1 MKDIS
6 KIVVSKENGQNLG
19 YVLDYFFDDAF
30 NVGGY
35 IVVEEESENEYFLKK
50 ADVKVAYNF
59 LLVESVL
66 SLQFL
71 TDRETSLIGKTMLT
85 SDGKNLGV
93 IKGFDIKKNRCHR
106 VWTDLCEIPSSKI
119 GKVGKDFVF
128 VGKKKQS
135 KFSKINIFK
144 TDVDA
149 VVSIQK
155 SEEVKVPEKLVLSAE
170 HFLGKVASEDV
181 FGYNNER
188 VIAKGEK
195 VTKATVEK
203 AKLHNRLNQLYFAT
217 KNWW

>member
-30 NVGGY
+30 IVSGY

-50 ADVKVAYNF
+50 SDAKVTDEF
-59 LLVESVL
+59 LFVESVTL
-66 SLQFL
+66 LQFL
-71 TDRETSLIGKTMLT
+71 TDRETSLVGKMLLT
-85 SDGKNLGV
+85 NDGKNLGV

-106 VWTDLCEIPSSKI
+106 VWTDLCEMPASKI
-119 GKVGKDFVF
+119 AKVGKDFVF
-128 VGKKKQS
+128 VGKKKQTN
-135 KFSKINIFK
+135 FSKVETFK
-144 TDVDA
+144 TDVDSI
-149 VVSIQK
+149 VSIQK
-155 SEEVKVPEKLVLSAE
+155 IEEVKVPEKLVLSAE
-170 HFLGKVASEDV
+170 HFLGKVAREDV

-195 VTKATVEK
+195 VTKAIVEK

-217 KNWW
+217 KN

>member
-30 NVGGY
+30 NVSGY

-50 ADVKVAYNF
+50 ADAKVACNF

-106 VWTDLCEIPSSKI
+106 VDRKS
-119 GKVGKDFVF
+119 
-128 VGKKKQS
+128 
-135 KFSKINIFK
+135 
-144 TDVDA
+144 
-149 VVSIQK
+149 VV
-155 SEEVKVPEKLVLSAE
+155 
-170 HFLGKVASEDV
+170 
-181 FGYNNER
+181 
-188 VIAKGEK
+188 
-195 VTKATVEK
+195 
-203 AKLHNRLNQLYFAT
+203 
-217 KNWW
+217 

>member
-19 YVLDYFFDDAF
+19 YVLDYVFDDAF
-30 NVGGY
+30 NVSGY

-50 ADVKVAYNF
+50 SDAKVTDEF
-59 LLVESVL
+59 LFVESVTL
-66 SLQFL
+66 LQFL
-71 TDRETSLIGKTMLT
+71 TDRETSLVGKMLLT
-85 SDGKNLGV
+85 NDGKNLGV

-106 VWTDLCEIPSSKI
+106 VWTDLCEMPSSKI

-135 KFSKINIFK
+135 KFSKTNIFK
-144 TDVDA
+144 TDVEA

-195 VTKATVEK
+195 VTKAIVEK

-217 KNWW
+217 KN